1 MSQNADLPD
10 VMVKTKSKPEDETK
24 TRRIPPYNV
33 ILHND
38 NFHSFDFVVEVLRKA
53 LGYTQERAWK
63 LTMQAHHAGRSV
75 VWTGSKEVAEL
86 KIDQIRTF
94 HEVRIVD
101 QLSLGPL
108 DCIIEPAPGG

>member
-10 VMVKTKSKPEDETK
+10 VVVTTKSKPEDETK

-86 KIDQIRTF
+86 KLDQIRTF

-108 DCIIEPAPGG
+108 DCVIEPAPGG